1 MVSPSS
7 VSNAHLLIYF
17 YVLHKHLC
25 PVFKVLAMT
34 VQGSYP
40 IFLGLAAR
48 KIGGQHLVKA
58 GQEISLWAVGSVLI
72 VNGLW
77 NAGLF
82 GLHIQDL
89 LGKQDVENAQYFQRT
104 IEFLNT
110 HISNFLS
117 LS

>member
-1 MVSPSS
+1 MYNSCVYGVQCESTSL

-17 YVLHKHLC
+17 MC

-72 VNGLW
+72 VNSLW

-89 LGKQDVENAQYFQRT
+89 LGKQDVENAQYFHTTRV
-104 IEFLNT
+104 
-110 HISNFLS
+110 S
-117 LS
+117 

>member
-1 MVSPSS
+1 MYNSYVYG
-7 VSNAHLLIYF
+7 VHLFSFQCPPVNLF
-17 YVLHKHLC
+17 YVLHTHLC

-89 LGKQDVENAQYFQRT
+89 LGKQDVENAQYFHRT
-104 IEFLNT
+104 RV
-110 HISNFLS
+110 S
-117 LS
+117 